1 MVDSVFGLLVSEKVV
16 CQACGMQTHKVCVC
30 VSQGVCVGGVTL
42 KGRG

>member
-30 VSQGVCVGGVTL
+30 HRVCVWGGVTL